1 MPYLEIKGRKLYYAV
16 KGHGPRIT
24 ILRGLSR
31 SSAFWLGFDKMLAKS
46 FQVLTIDHRGLG
58 KTSLKM
64 RWTDSV
70 KDISS
75 DIVKVWDD
83 LNWDDSHV
91 FGLSFGG
98 MVAMELAASYP
109 ERVSSLIVANSSTK
123 ETGFDRVYP
132 HALMR
137 LVLGPSVDFHR
148 RLLNLVTTDV
158 FFEKYADKYL
168 ALWQKIL
175 ADEGFPKVTTTKQLL
190 AASRFQIQG
199 RIDTKKVP
207 TLILSS
213 GNDQFVP
220 SKNSKALHEIIIGS
234 SFKLIPDAGHEISM
248 GRETETIDIIETWI
262 SKQV

>member
-1 MPYLEIKGRKLYYAV
+1 
-16 KGHGPRIT
+16 
-24 ILRGLSR
+24 
-31 SSAFWLGFDKMLAKS
+31 MLAKS

-123 ETGFDRVYP
+123 ETGFDRSIRTP
-132 HALMR
+132 
-137 LVLGPSVDFHR
+137 
-148 RLLNLVTTDV
+148 
-158 FFEKYADKYL
+158 
-168 ALWQKIL
+168 
-175 ADEGFPKVTTTKQLL
+175 
-190 AASRFQIQG
+190 
-199 RIDTKKVP
+199 
-207 TLILSS
+207 
-213 GNDQFVP
+213 
-220 SKNSKALHEIIIGS
+220 
-234 SFKLIPDAGHEISM
+234 
-248 GRETETIDIIETWI
+248 
-262 SKQV
+262 